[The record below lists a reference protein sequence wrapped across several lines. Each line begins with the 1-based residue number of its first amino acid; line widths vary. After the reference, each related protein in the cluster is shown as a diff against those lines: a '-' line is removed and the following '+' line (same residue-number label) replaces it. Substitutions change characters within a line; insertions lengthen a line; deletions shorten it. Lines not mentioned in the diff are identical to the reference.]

1 MRHYLLY
8 IVAITAFLFGNAHAN
23 AQGTNVTLIVTT
35 VDGVEQTY
43 QLTDAGQLYF
53 EDGETLVIDDG
64 TDDTIRYELAN
75 IRKIVCSEV
84 TGTPESNTSK
94 LLILPSPTH
103 DHFMVK
109 NLATPCQARIF
120 SLDGRLVKVFE
131 VQDGHTIDISE
142 LSEGMYLLHLNG
154 ETLKLMKL

>member
-1 MRHYLLY
+1 MRHYLFY
-8 IVAITAFLFGNAHAN
+8 ILAVTAFFLGITHAN

-35 VDGVEQTY
+35 IDGAEQTY
-43 QLTDAGQLYF
+43 QLTEAGQLYF
-53 EDGETLVIDDG
+53 EDGEALVIDDG
-64 TDDTIRYELAN
+64 TDLTIRYELAD

-84 TGTPESNTSK
+84 TGTSESHHSK

-109 NLATPCQARIF
+109 NLYAPCQARIF
-120 SLDGRLVKVFE
+120 SLDGRLVKAFE
-131 VQDGHTIDISE
+131 AQDGQTIDISE
-142 LSEGMYLLHLNG
+142 LSEGMYLLHING